1 VRHRAGP
8 ARPRGT
14 PVASWDRVSLDPP
27 RSRGEAREEPRGG
40 PGAPALG
47 AGPPALGAGPLSR
60 GLSAAE
66 AAARLASVGPNRLVA
81 APRWPRA
88 RRAAAMIADP
98 MALMLLVAGALDLA
112 LGHRVDAAILFAAL
126 LPVLAVDVLLEARSE
141 RALAA
146 LRAAVAPAAR
156 VVRDGAER
164 EVATEA
170 LVPGDLMVVREGD
183 LAFADARIIDGDATV
198 DESHLTGESEPLA
211 RGAGDPLHAGSRIVA
226 GRARAEVTLT
236 GRATAYGKVAALVAE
251 GIGGQTPLQLR
262 IRRIV
267 RRLFALALVAVAVQL
282 AVDLALGIA
291 PGAVLLASL
300 GLAMAALPEE
310 FPLVFTIFLS
320 LGAAR
325 LARRGLLVRRLVSVE
340 ALGSTTVICVDKTGT
355 LTHGRFDLDE
365 HVALAGGDA
374 ALLIAAALAC
384 EPAPD
389 DAMEVA
395 IARHCAEHGVDA
407 AEVQRSWRLAAD
419 LPFEA
424 AGRHMTHVWQRGDR
438 FSVAIKGALEGVL
451 EHCAI
456 TPAERARALAAMA
469 ELAGRGMRVL
479 AVARRDGSGPPPLAR
494 DAAERG
500 ATLLGLLG
508 FRDPVRLEAR
518 AAVDAC
524 RGAGI
529 QIKVVTGDH
538 ALTARAVAELVG
550 LPVGDERVLTG
561 AALAALPDAE
571 RTARL
576 RAATVLARIRPEQK
590 YEIVDRLVAAGE
602 VVAMAGDG
610 INDAPA
616 LRRASIGI
624 SMGGGATEV
633 ARQAAGMVL
642 LRDDLGAIV
651 ESVREGRRI
660 CLNLQRAFLFLV
672 AFHIPLVA
680 LALTTPLLGVPILLP
695 VHLVWLELVVHPIS
709 ALVFEIEPAPPDVM
723 AHPPRAPAA
732 PLLPRRLLARSI
744 GSGLVLAA
752 GAVAL
757 FALRRDGG
765 DDAAR
770 TAALAAVLAGGLALA
785 WVERRPELP
794 WWRAG
799 LPRTA
804 RFWIVAA
811 AVAASLPLV
820 LAVAPLARLLH
831 VAPLDSAGVVLAVG
845 LALASIVW
853 RVRRVRPAVAELAAA
868 VTAPAAPAASASA
881 APASASSSRLDATR
895 RTAPSGP
902 TQLDAPRE

>member
-1 VRHRAGP
+1 
-8 ARPRGT
+8 
-14 PVASWDRVSLDPP
+14 
-27 RSRGEAREEPRGG
+27 
-40 PGAPALG
+40 
-47 AGPPALGAGPLSR
+47 
-60 GLSAAE
+60 
-66 AAARLASVGPNRLVA
+66 
-81 APRWPRA
+81 
-88 RRAAAMIADP
+88 
-98 MALMLLVAGALDLA
+98 MLLVAGALDLA
-112 LGHRVDAAILFAAL
+112 LGHRVDAVILFAAL

-183 LAFADARIIDGDATV
+183 LAFADARIVDGDVTV
-198 DESHLTGESEPLA
+198 DESHLTGESEPIA

-226 GRARAEVTLT
+226 GRARALVTLT
-236 GRATAYGKVAALVAE
+236 GGATAYGKVAALVAE

-267 RRLFALALVAVAVQL
+267 RRLFALALVAVAAQL
-282 AVDLALGIA
+282 AIDLALGIA
-291 PGAVLLASL
+291 PGTALLASL

-355 LTHGRFDLDE
+355 LTHGRFVLDE
-365 HVALAGGDA
+365 HVALAGGDD

-384 EPAPD
+384 EPTPD

-407 AEVQRSWRLAAD
+407 AEVQRSWRLAVD

-424 AGRHMTHVWQRGDR
+424 AGRHMTHVWQRGDQ
-438 FSVAIKGALEGVL
+438 FCVAIKGALEGVL

-456 TPAERARALAAMA
+456 TAAERARALAAMA

-479 AVARRDGSGPPPLAR
+479 AVARRDGSGPAPLAR

-518 AAVDAC
+518 GAVDAC
-524 RGAGI
+524 RAAGI
-529 QIKVVTGDH
+529 QIKLVTGDH

-550 LPVGDERVLTG
+550 LPVGDARVLTG
-561 AALAALPDAE
+561 AELAALPDAE
-571 RTARL
+571 RTARI

-590 YEIVDRLVAAGE
+590 YEIVDRLVASGE

-616 LRRASIGI
+616 LRRASIGV
-624 SMGGGATEV
+624 SMGRGATEV
-633 ARQAAGMVL
+633 ARDAAGLVL

-660 CLNLQRAFLFLV
+660 YLNLQRAFLFLV

-695 VHLVWLELVVHPIS
+695 IHLVWLELVVHPIA

-723 AHPPRAPAA
+723 ARPPRAPAA
-732 PLLPRRLLARSI
+732 PLLPRRMLARSI
-744 GSGLVLAA
+744 GSGLFLAA

-757 FALRRDGG
+757 FALRRAGG

-770 TAALAAVLAGGLALA
+770 TAALAAVLAGGLALS

-811 AVAASLPLV
+811 VVAASLPLV
-820 LAVAPLARLLH
+820 LAIPSLARLLH
-831 VAPLDSAGVVLAVG
+831 VAPLAPLDVAVAAAV
-845 LALASIVW
+845 ALAAIVW
-853 RVRRVRPAVAELAAA
+853 RVLPSAAA
-868 VTAPAAPAASASA
+868 PASRVAVPAPAAAPASAAPADSSAPAAAPPDFSAPAAAPAPAAPAPA
-881 APASASSSRLDATR
+881 AAT
-895 RTAPSGP
+895 GP
-902 TQLDAPRE
+902 DAPRRLARLRRDWPAAVHE